1 MRRLK
6 LEYSSCLPMAHHFS
20 SLHSKFHDLESLLL
34 CLLLCC
40 MTLDVIEKKKWKFC
54 LLWKNWLSWCWG
66 WMEKNGKGRKQDV
79 DGVLRQDQRRDGN
92 TFCVLV
98 IFLYISAVLW
108 PVSSWAEKVKV
119 QLPDN
124 CLIRS
129 FKTIVSKHGVRF
141 LCVMA
146 PLLLRGAP
154 CTGRYIV
161 GQLICFYKLSRLLIK
176 SCILSN
182 KKLTANI
189 LPTHSGWQRV
199 TPE

>member
-1 MRRLK
+1 MEILLALKELVILVLRVDGKKWERKKTRRRWSAKTRPKKRWKYFLC
-6 LEYSSCLPMAHHFS
+6 SGHFS
-20 SLHSKFHDLESLLL
+20 VH
-34 CLLLCC
+34 LCC
-40 MTLDVIEKKKWKFC
+40 FVTCILM
-54 LLWKNWLSWCWG
+54 
-66 WMEKNGKGRKQDV
+66 
-79 DGVLRQDQRRDGN
+79 
-92 TFCVLV
+92 
-98 IFLYISAVLW
+98 
-108 PVSSWAEKVKV
+108 AEKVKV

-189 LPTHSGWQRV
+189 LPTHSG
-199 TPE
+199 